1 MGANGSIS
9 LCRDPASV
17 KVLKRQSRVEP
28 EQQTPDT
35 QDVLG
40 GSPRRLR
47 DSEQIQHGVPLVL
60 KSMVEALEKS
70 GLKQIGIFRVCG
82 SAPRCRTLR
91 VCLDSGE
98 CVHLES
104 EDVPSVAALLK
115 QYLREL
121 PNGLVPHTHCKRMQ
135 QALMESKDEIE
146 LISALK
152 ETLHCLPDENYNILS
167 YLLHF
172 LSRVAAHSQ
181 WNLMTSENLAKVF
194 GPCLFRVP
202 EGPRMMEEQSV
213 CNTLTLHLL
222 EKHTQLIPHTHTSY
236 TTHSKTSHKPSLLI
250 DTSQLEQQ
258 KPNTS
263 EQVSDVTVSVAKEIS
278 ALPPAAV
285 DTHTLSRRFISKL
298 DRKDMNERIGSVER
312 GTGAEKKE
320 NVGHTN
326 SLPEHESCLLK
337 QDQSYLPE
345 QFFPQSLAPQCPT
358 PDSNTHS
365 DTSDETHY
373 RNRHQTNE
381 IKHTHTQ
388 KDTQPKTSYTHS
400 LCGETQTEIQSSH
413 SEPGNTYTVA
423 GISHSTHSP
432 SPDTHTARVMS
443 KDVNS
448 ASISYLSASPTS
460 SVYKPILSQTQT
472 LSNEQVSAS
481 CANSSQSCVIVS
493 KEDGTNSSHEMSASR
508 LRQRTKKVKRAIRS
522 FDESSQNVHNY
533 NKTSLSNKTAYT
545 EVSKLVMDLSQ
556 AHKHL
561 NELAS
566 SQRVQ
571 APEKLAVCP
580 HTPVVQETMHTLTQ
594 RLKEKRLQLNLPER
608 IQDMSHT
615 QLAVEKLT
623 LQKCL
628 LYYESLH
635 GRPSTKE
642 ERSVMK
648 ALYDRYHL
656 VKQAIYSAKLH
667 TSANDGAVE
676 AAKTDKDGEKATEN
690 NSQRGEYSQKEWQE
704 RGPSHGDGGIQA
716 LLCSE
721 GQAET
726 AERDAGKNTQAQSSQ
741 RQNVGMTCGRLGS
754 RVLPAE
760 PREREE
766 AESHDMRIN
775 TDAFLFIC
783 FLENQPADLE
793 K

>member
-17 KVLKRQSRVEP
+17 KVLKRQTRVEP
-28 EQQTPDT
+28 EQQTQDT

-70 GLKQIGIFRVCG
+70 GMKQIGIFRVCG

-91 VCLDSGE
+91 VCLDNGE

-135 QALMESKDEIE
+135 QALIESKGETE
-146 LISALK
+146 LIAALK

-250 DTSQLEQQ
+250 DTSQLEQ
-258 KPNTS
+258 KPNSS
-263 EQVSDVTVSVAKEIS
+263 EQVCDVTVSVAKEIS

-285 DTHTLSRRFISKL
+285 DTHSLSRSDRIISKL
-298 DRKDMNERIGSVER
+298 DRKDMDERRGSAER
-312 GTGAEKKE
+312 GTGAETTE
-320 NVGHTN
+320 NAGHTN
-326 SLPEHESCLLK
+326 SHPEHESCLLK
-337 QDQSYLPE
+337 QDQSCLPE
-345 QFFPQSLAPQCPT
+345 QSLAPQCPT
-358 PDSNTHS
+358 PDCNTRS
-365 DTSDETHY
+365 DTSDETHH

-381 IKHTHTQ
+381 IKHTHSQ
-388 KDTQPKTSYTHS
+388 KGTPPKTSYTHI
-400 LCGETQTEIQSSH
+400 LCGETQTETQSLH

-423 GISHSTHSP
+423 GISHSTHSQ
-432 SPDTHTARVMS
+432 SPDTHSARLKV

-448 ASISYLSASPTS
+448 ASIHYLSASSSS
-460 SVYKPILSQTQT
+460 SVYKPILSQAQG
-472 LSNEQVSAS
+472 VSAS
-481 CANSSQSCVIVS
+481 CAISSQSSVIVS
-493 KEDGTNSSHEMSASR
+493 KEDGTNSSHEMSTSR
-508 LRQRTKKVKRAIRS
+508 LRQRTKKVKRAVRS
-522 FDESSQNVHNY
+522 FDESSQNIHNY
-533 NKTSLSNKTAYT
+533 NKTSLNNKTAYT

-566 SQRVQ
+566 SQCVQ
-571 APEKLAVCP
+571 APEKLTVSL
-580 HTPVVQETMHTLTQ
+580 HTPVVQETMQTLTQ
-594 RLKEKRLQLNLPER
+594 RLKEKRLELNLPEH

-648 ALYDRYHL
+648 SLYDRYHL
-656 VKQAIYSAKLH
+656 VKQAIYSANIH
-667 TSANDGAVE
+667 TSANMGPDMCVHVNPVPRKEDTNNFNAQMVTE
-676 AAKTDKDGEKATEN
+676 ATDSTNDTHLVNRMELLRQLKQTRMEKRQLRTILKEENILRKNGRREDHLTVTEEYKRYCVLKDRLRLLKGMLGKTHKLNA
-690 NSQRGEYSQKEWQE
+690 
-704 RGPSHGDGGIQA
+704 A
-716 LLCSE
+716 
-721 GQAET
+721 
-726 AERDAGKNTQAQSSQ
+726 RD
-741 RQNVGMTCGRLGS
+741 RMLV
-754 RVLPAE
+754 
-760 PREREE
+760 
-766 AESHDMRIN
+766 
-775 TDAFLFIC
+775 
-783 FLENQPADLE
+783 
-793 K
+793 